1 MTEQE
6 KERLLA
12 YLLNKTI
19 RLDNDVIDRR
29 NAMYRHE
36 NYVTYYFE
44 LAEALIR
51 QRAFREFSE
60 DVLKILHLHFGDSD
74 TDRRDDDQTG
84 IYCAD

>member
-1 MTEQE
+1 MTEKE

-12 YLLNKTI
+12 YLVNKLI
-19 RLDNDVIDRR
+19 RLDNDVVDRR
-29 NAMYRHE
+29 NAMFRHE

-60 DVLKILHLHFGDSD
+60 DVLKILRLHFGDVHADQSD
-74 TDRRDDDQTG
+74 EDG
-84 IYCAD
+84 E

>member
-12 YLLNKTI
+12 YLVNKMI

-29 NAMYRHE
+29 NAMVRHE
-36 NYVTYYFE
+36 DYVNYYFE
-44 LAEALIR
+44 LAIALII

-60 DVLKILHLHFGDSD
+60 DVLKILRLYSDDVFADQGD
-74 TDRRDDDQTG
+74 TDQTD
-84 IYCAD
+84 A

>member
-1 MTEQE
+1 MTEKE

-12 YLLNKTI
+12 YLVNKII

-29 NAMYRHE
+29 NAMFRHE
-36 NYVTYYFE
+36 SYVTYYFE

-60 DVLKILHLHFGDSD
+60 DVLKILRLRSDDVLADRNDEDASD
-74 TDRRDDDQTG
+74 T
-84 IYCAD
+84 

>member
-1 MTEQE
+1 MTEKE
-6 KERLLA
+6 RERLLA
-12 YLLNKTI
+12 YLVNKII
-19 RLDNDVIDRR
+19 RLDNDVTDRR

-60 DVLKILHLHFGDSD
+60 DVLKILHLHSGDMPA
-74 TDRRDDDQTG
+74 DQ
-84 IYCAD
+84 CDED